1 MNSHWIALLIAI
13 TLLGVAC
20 SSTQPEPAY
29 IRNDITLP
37 MAQVRNAWFK
47 ELDRANPQLHDVLL
61 VALAES
67 RRSDREVFI
76 LKRTLGEGE
85 NASTL
90 YTASLER
97 GGSDNLMSV
106 NYSTRE
112 FMFDHFGE
120 SDGPTLEETR
130 NRLYNEE
137 RIRIIKHDLG
147 IFGIK

>member
-1 MNSHWIALLIAI
+1 MISRVIASLII
-13 TLLGVAC
+13 TILLGVSC

-67 RRSDREVFI
+67 RRSGREVFVH
-76 LKRTLGEGE
+76 KRTLGEGE
-85 NASTL
+85 NAQVF
-90 YTASLER
+90 YAASLER

-120 SDGPTLEETR
+120 ADGPTLENTR

-137 RIRIIKHDLG
+137 RIRIIKRDLG

>member
-1 MNSHWIALLIAI
+1 MTKQYFVSLAFISFGI
-13 TLLGVAC
+13 AC
-20 SSTQPEPAY
+20 STNQSYTTY
-29 IRNDITLP
+29 HDNGITLP
-37 MAQVRNAWFK
+37 MARVHNACFE
-47 ELDRANPQLHDVLL
+47 ELDRVNPQLHDVLL

-67 RRSDREVFI
+67 RRSGREVFVH
-76 LKRTLGEGE
+76 KRTLGEGE
-85 NASTL
+85 NAQVF
-90 YTASLER
+90 YAASLER

-120 SDGPTLEETR
+120 ADGPTLENTR

-137 RIRIIKHDLG
+137 RIRIIKRDLG

>member
-1 MNSHWIALLIAI
+1 MSKQYFVSLVFILFGI
-13 TLLGVAC
+13 AC

-29 IRNDITLP
+29 IRDGVTLP

-61 VALAES
+61 MALAES
-67 RRSDREVFI
+67 RRSGQEVFI

-85 NASTL
+85 NARAL

-97 GGSDNLMSV
+97 GGADNLMSV

-120 SDGPTLEETR
+120 ADGPTLEKTR

-137 RIRIIKHDLG
+137 RIRIIKRDLG